1 MTNFNPQDA
10 RKPHHMTI
18 EFRSPKDSEWLEY
31 GTAISRGFGNHPP
44 SDAASVERWKQFA
57 HLLSSFGAW
66 DGDTNVGTAGY
77 LTADTSL
84 PGGGR
89 LPTALVTIVTV
100 AATHRRRG
108 ILTNM
113 MKRMLEQAHETG
125 LPIATLWASE
135 SVIYGRFGYGMAG
148 QHHDAKI
155 EPGKTSIVRSP
166 EITGGMRFVNR
177 AVIREVGPDIWT
189 RTMDKH
195 PGMPQRTAGMWQW
208 NHPLP
213 EDRTATDKLMFY
225 ALYEEDGKPEGYVAY
240 KTVGTNDPDGRKNLK
255 VEEMIGATESAHAA
269 LWQFLLG
276 IDLVNEVSV
285 STMPLDDP
293 LWWMLA
299 DPRQLKRRPHDAIWL
314 RILDVESALTARTY
328 SADCD
333 LVFEVQDEFC
343 PWTDGR
349 YRLTVSDG
357 KATSARTTNA
367 PDIVLPTASL
377 ATCYFGSVKFS
388 ELARA
393 ARAEERTPGAFAA
406 ADRVFV
412 TEREPWCPLHY

>member
-1 MTNFNPQDA
+1 
-10 RKPHHMTI
+10 MTI
-18 EFRSPKDSEWLEY
+18 EFRSPRDNEWQDF

-44 SDAASVERWKQFA
+44 SDEASVERWKHFA
-57 HLLSSFGAW
+57 DLLTSFGAW
-66 DGDTNVGTAGY
+66 DGHTNVGTSGY

-84 PGGGR
+84 PGGGK

-100 AATHRRRG
+100 AATHRRSG

-113 MKRMLEQAHETG
+113 MKRMLEHAHKQG

-148 QHHDAKI
+148 QHHYAKI
-155 EPGKTSIVRSP
+155 TSGKTEIVRSP
-166 EITGGMRFVNR
+166 EIKGSMRFVNR
-177 AVIREVGPDIWT
+177 ALIRELGPDIWT
-189 RTMDKH
+189 RTMEKH

-225 ALYEEDGKPEGYVAY
+225 ALYEENGKPEGYVAY
-240 KTVGTNDPDGRKNLK
+240 KTVNPHRPDDRKNIV
-255 VEEMIGATESAHAA
+255 VEEMIATTDAANAA
-269 LWQFLLG
+269 LWHFLLG
-276 IDLVNEVSV
+276 IDLVNEVVV

-299 DPRQLKRRPHDAIWL
+299 DPRQLNRRPHDAIWL
-314 RILDVESALTARTY
+314 RILDVERALTARTY

-343 PWTDGR
+343 PWTDGK
-349 YRLTVSDG
+349 YRLTVADG
-357 KATSARTTNA
+357 KANCARTTDA
-367 PDIVLPTASL
+367 PDILLPTASL
-377 ATCYFGSVKFS
+377 ATCYFGSVKFG

-393 ARAEERTPGAFAA
+393 ARAEERTTGAFAA
-406 ADRVFV
+406 ADRTFAA
-412 TEREPWCPLHY
+412 EREPWCPLHY